1 MTAPSKSLRPK
12 KRTQKAM
19 DAEERRRARAADSE
33 GSTRSIDNLN
43 MQERKTMT
51 SPDKKVK
58 KMKAGGR
65 AGSEKPDD
73 SKAKKS
79 GTLATH
85 NSRGERIRSDEAAT
99 KRPMDFTGVASQ
111 SRGHKSKSDMF
122 SDFGRHESGGGPTPT
137 KNRTGRA
144 GPKVVKKKAS
154 GGKMEKVPKMN
165 VGGGIVS
172 AVRKLK
178 GISDGPTAGGT
189 QRRREAQ
196 MLDDND
202 AIRARFADRGTS
214 GKTEA
219 DRQVFTTTKKAIDD
233 LMNVDRYGKDA
244 PKGRS
249 FGQKTRPKKGEMKTQ
264 KGKKVTA
271 KAYGGKMEKVK
282 KMASGGNVCRGMGAA
297 KRGGKFSMG

>member
-178 GISDGPTAGGT
+178 GISDGPTARGT
-189 QRRREAQ
+189 DDRRGNQ
-196 MLDDND
+196 MVAD
-202 AIRARFADRGTS
+202 ANAVRARFADRGTS
-214 GKTEA
+214 GQAESSK
-219 DRQVFTTTKKAIDD
+219 QVSAIVRKAVDD
-233 LMNVDRYGKDA
+233 LDNVDRYGKDA

-249 FGQKTRPKKGEMKTQ
+249 FGQKTRPKQGEMKTQ

>member
-51 SPDKKVK
+51 SPDKK
-58 KMKAGGR
+58 AY
-65 AGSEKPDD
+65 
-73 SKAKKS
+73 
-79 GTLATH
+79 
-85 NSRGERIRSDEAAT
+85 
-99 KRPMDFTGVASQ
+99 
-111 SRGHKSKSDMF
+111 
-122 SDFGRHESGGGPTPT
+122 
-137 KNRTGRA
+137 
-144 GPKVVKKKAS
+144 
-154 GGKMEKVPKMN
+154 GGKMKKVKKMN
-165 VGGGIVS
+165 VGGATAA

-178 GISDGPTAGGT
+178 GISDGPTAAGT
-189 QRRREAQ
+189 KHRRERQ
-196 MLDDND
+196 MYRDDD
-202 AIRARFADRGTS
+202 AIRAKFAERGTS
-214 GKTEA
+214 GQREA
-219 DRQVFTTTKKAIDD
+219 NNQAFDSFSKAMDD
-233 LMNVDRYGKDA
+233 LNNVDRYGKDA

-249 FGQKTRPKKGEMKTQ
+249 FGQKTRPKQGEMKTQ

>member
-51 SPDKKVK
+51 SPDKK
-58 KMKAGGR
+58 AY
-65 AGSEKPDD
+65 
-73 SKAKKS
+73 
-79 GTLATH
+79 
-85 NSRGERIRSDEAAT
+85 
-99 KRPMDFTGVASQ
+99 
-111 SRGHKSKSDMF
+111 
-122 SDFGRHESGGGPTPT
+122 
-137 KNRTGRA
+137 
-144 GPKVVKKKAS
+144 
-154 GGKMEKVPKMN
+154 GGKMKKVKKMN
-165 VGGGIVS
+165 VGGATAA

-178 GISDGPTAGGT
+178 GISDGPTA
-189 QRRREAQ
+189 
-196 MLDDND
+196 
-202 AIRARFADRGTS
+202 RGTDDRRANQMVADADAVRAKFAERGES
-214 GKTEA
+214 GKAEA
-219 DRQVFTTTKKAIDD
+219 SKQNSALVRKAIDD
-233 LMNVDRYGKDA
+233 LNNVDRYGKDA

-249 FGQKTRPKKGEMKTQ
+249 FGQKTRPKQGEMKTQ